1 MCGYI
6 CIGFIDC
13 LVKDLSL
20 LDYKNFFSP
29 SEYEKNDIR

>member
-6 CIGFIDC
+6 CIEFIGC
-13 LVKDLSL
+13 FLKDLSL
-20 LDYKNFFSP
+20 LDYKNLFSP